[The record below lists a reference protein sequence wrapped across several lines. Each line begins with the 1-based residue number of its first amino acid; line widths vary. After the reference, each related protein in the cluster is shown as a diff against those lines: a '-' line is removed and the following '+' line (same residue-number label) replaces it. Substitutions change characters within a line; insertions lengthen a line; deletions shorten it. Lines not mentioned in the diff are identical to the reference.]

1 MGVMDDSLCTETIP
15 CEVLDV
21 LSNCLCV
28 FLLQCLAMRKYC
40 KTVLMEELIARYLPE
55 ELTERR
61 KIYEEEIAELSKYV
75 IHLCK
80 IPSLILLLLAVNGS
94 GCCGTQAEML
104 MVLLSLYHVISENR
118 VQVKQCLNE
127 HKNWTLC

>member
-1 MGVMDDSLCTETIP
+1 MVPFAQAPYSV
-15 CEVLDV
+15 CEVLGA

-94 GCCGTQAEML
+94 AFCGT
-104 MVLLSLYHVISENR
+104 
-118 VQVKQCLNE
+118 
-127 HKNWTLC
+127 

>member
-1 MGVMDDSLCTETIP
+1 MTTLCVGTIHF
-15 CEVLDV
+15 EILDIMY
-21 LSNCLCV
+21 NCLRV

-80 IPSLILLLLAVNGS
+80 IQSLILLLLAG
-94 GCCGTQAEML
+94 EW
-104 MVLLSLYHVISENR
+104 LLLLWNTS
-118 VQVKQCLNE
+118 
-127 HKNWTLC
+127 

>member
-1 MGVMDDSLCTETIP
+1 
-15 CEVLDV
+15 
-21 LSNCLCV
+21 
-28 FLLQCLAMRKYC
+28 
-40 KTVLMEELIARYLPE
+40 MEELIARYLPE

-94 GCCGTQAEML
+94 GCCGTRAEML
-104 MVLLSLYHVISENR
+104 MELLSLYHVISENR
-118 VQVKQCLNE
+118 VQVKLCLSE
-127 HKNWTLC
+127 HKN

>member
-1 MGVMDDSLCTETIP
+1 MGVMDDALCTGTIL

-21 LSNCLCV
+21 LSNCLCM

-94 GCCGTQAEML
+94 GCCGTGTEML
-104 MVLLSLYHVISENR
+104 MELLSLYHVISENR
-118 VQVKQCLNE
+118 VQVKLCLSK
-127 HKNWTLC
+127 HKS